1 MSVSLTNQMGD
12 AIDDYA
18 QVDVHPTA
26 KLSWASTA
34 VGRVSIGARSAVFAG
49 AHIRGDVAPIV
60 IGEDVNIQEGCLL
73 HTSAGSPLSV
83 GDHTTVGHGAI
94 LHGCTIGKNVLVGMG
109 SIVMDDAVVGDNC
122 LIGAG
127 SLITGGKHFEAGS
140 MIMGSPA
147 RAVRQLT
154 ETEIDALITQSADSY
169 VEVSEKM
176 ADQGLLV
183 RPERETRI
191 WPAPSA
197 GA

>member
-1 MSVSLTNQMGD
+1 MGGT
-12 AIDDYA
+12 IDDYA

-26 KLSWASTA
+26 KLSFASTV
-34 VGRVSIGARSAVFAG
+34 VGDVSIGERSAIFAG
-49 AHIRGDVAPIV
+49 THIRGDVAPIT
-60 IGEDVNIQEGCLL
+60 IGDDVNIQEGCLL

-94 LHGCTIGKNVLVGMG
+94 LHGCTIGNNVLVGMG
-109 SIVMDDAVVGDNC
+109 SIVMDDAIIGDNC

-147 RAVRQLT
+147 RIVRQLT
-154 ETEIDALITQSADSY
+154 EVEIDALITQSADSY

-183 RPERETRI
+183 RPEQGTRV
-191 WPAPSA
+191 WPAPRA
-197 GA
+197 DA